1 MMPMSADTQ
10 SVLNELTPIFQNV
23 FENDELVID
32 ENTTSADVEGW
43 DSLAHIRL
51 IVSIERALKIRFAAA
66 EIATLA
72 NVGELARVIL
82 QKKSTG

>member
-1 MMPMSADTQ
+1 MSADTQ
-10 SVLNELTPIFQNV
+10 SVMNDLIPIFQNV

-32 ENTTSADVEGW
+32 QNTTSADVEGW

-51 IVSIERALKIRFAAA
+51 IVSIERALNIRFAAS
-66 EIATLA
+66 EVATLA

-82 QKKSTG
+82 QKRSAS

>member
-1 MMPMSADTQ
+1 MSADTQ

>member
-1 MMPMSADTQ
+1 MSADTE
-10 SVLNELTPIFQNV
+10 SIMNDLIPIFQNV
-23 FENDELVID
+23 FDDDDLVVD
-32 ENTTSADVEGW
+32 QNTTSADVEGW

-51 IVSIERALKIRFAAA
+51 IVSIERALNIRFAAS

-82 QKKSTG
+82 QKRSAS

>member
-1 MMPMSADTQ
+1 MSADTQ
-10 SVLNELTPIFQNV
+10 TVLKELTPIFQNV
-23 FENDELVID
+23 FENDALVID

-82 QKKSTG
+82 HKKSTG